1 MLKSILWEGFFIL
14 PWGPSYE
21 TLPRRQDSRAT
32 RARRTSRLVL
42 SRLSRSW
49 CFTGSALWLD
59 VQQPQQSWW
68 MYLQP
73 RGNTASVTQCALL
86 TISKTHKNN
95 MTLHVTRAGT
105 FVTSQPE
112 QNGRQQPA
120 VQNSRHEMWRA
131 AAELKTE
138 GGGAGQDPAL
148 LSANHQTQHLLVA
161 HWGHVGEFGIA
172 VSHML
177 FSIWPQGKYFF
188 SFKRLLCCDAV
199 TLFILTENHIWVTIG
214 HQRKLKWSI
223 NEMYL

>member
-138 GGGAGQDPAL
+138 GGGRTGPCPPLSQSSDSTPAGGTLGTRGWIWNSSQSHAL
-148 LSANHQTQHLLVA
+148 QYLASGKILLLLQTPFVLWRCDIVYTHREPHL
-161 HWGHVGEFGIA
+161 GHNRT
-172 VSHML
+172 S
-177 FSIWPQGKYFF
+177 K
-188 SFKRLLCCDAV
+188 K
-199 TLFILTENHIWVTIG
+199 T
-214 HQRKLKWSI
+214 
-223 NEMYL
+223 